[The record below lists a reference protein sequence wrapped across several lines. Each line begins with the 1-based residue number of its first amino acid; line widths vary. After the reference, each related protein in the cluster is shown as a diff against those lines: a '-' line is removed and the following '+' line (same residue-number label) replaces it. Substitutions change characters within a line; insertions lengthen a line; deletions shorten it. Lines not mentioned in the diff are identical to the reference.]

1 MLPFLH
7 TGIAN
12 VPGLPLRIRGVL
24 SFTALRRSAL
34 CTLLQGR
41 SLRSCAVTA
50 PRIPTADRQGLH
62 PDAQRFVRHLAD
74 LLATGHPKNIVSVE
88 VDKTMMFFSKF
99 PRPARP
105 SALQLAWLCGCVWA
119 VTPALSQSLPDVVQR
134 ALQDY
139 PALSAAQARSDA
151 SRADIARARSQHF
164 PQIGVSA
171 SSSHYAS
178 GRPSGA
184 RSSALSP
191 TARLNLWSGGR
202 IEAEARRAEALTR
215 AADHAQALTLDEVAL
230 LATEAYLNWA
240 KTTDLYELAVR
251 NVHAHQ
257 ETLDDIQ
264 KISQVDTGRRIDF
277 QQALVRMENANLAL
291 QQRKADM
298 LQAIERVR
306 RFWPDDL
313 QGRPQPIE
321 PLLGPDGAL
330 GQVPAS
336 LPQALAQLDDRL
348 PAVARSL
355 AEVEAARQAVEQAK
369 GLRWPTVDL
378 STSRVNDPANPWR
391 QTQLTQ
397 LQINMPVYNGGQAS
411 AQIEAAVGQ
420 LRAAQASSDEARLL
434 AREKLALTFQ
444 EWVAARSRTGVGAS
458 QSAVGDQVVDGY
470 RAQFR
475 VGRRS
480 LLDLLNI
487 QADAFNYRSAART
500 AFHDERIARARML
513 AAMGVLA
520 ERFPSAG
527 EVRGVR

>member
-1 MLPFLH
+1 
-7 TGIAN
+7 
-12 VPGLPLRIRGVL
+12 
-24 SFTALRRSAL
+24 
-34 CTLLQGR
+34 
-41 SLRSCAVTA
+41 
-50 PRIPTADRQGLH
+50 
-62 PDAQRFVRHLAD
+62 
-74 LLATGHPKNIVSVE
+74 
-88 VDKTMMFFSKF
+88 MMFFSKSR
-99 PRPARP
+99 RPVRTVP
-105 SALQLAWLCGCVWA
+105 LHLPWLCACA
-119 VTPALSQSLPDVVQR
+119 CACAAAPALSQSLPDVVQR

-139 PALSAAQARSDA
+139 PALTAAQARSNA
-151 SRADIARARSQHF
+151 SRAEIARARSQHF
-164 PQIGVSA
+164 PQVGVSA
-171 SSSHYAS
+171 TSSHYGS
-178 GRPSGA
+178 GRPEGV

-191 TARLNLWSGGR
+191 TTRLNLWSGGR

-215 AADHAQALTLDEVAL
+215 AAEHTQAITRDEVAL
-230 LATEAYLNWA
+230 LATEAYLIWA
-240 KTTDLYELAVR
+240 KTADLYELAVR

-257 ETLDDIQ
+257 DTLDDIQ
-264 KISQVDTGRRIDF
+264 KISQVDTGRRIDY

-291 QQRKADM
+291 QQRKAEM

-306 RFWPDDL
+306 RFWPGEL

-321 PLLGPDGAL
+321 PLLGADGPL

-348 PAVARSL
+348 PAVARAL
-355 AEVEAARQAVEQAK
+355 ADVEAAHQAVEQAK

-378 STSRVNDPANPWR
+378 STSRVSDPANPWR

-397 LQINMPVYNGGQAS
+397 LQVNMPVYNGGQAS

-420 LRAAQASSDEARLL
+420 LRAAQAASDETRLL
-434 AREKLALTFQ
+434 ARERLALAFQ

-458 QSAVGDQVVDGY
+458 QSAVGDQVVEGY

-520 ERFPSAG
+520 ERFPGVG
-527 EVRGVR
+527 EVRGLR

>member
-1 MLPFLH
+1 MILLPDFH
-7 TGIAN
+7 TFARR
-12 VPGLPLRIRGVL
+12 LRCPLVW
-24 SFTALRRSAL
+24 L
-34 CTLLQGR
+34 C
-41 SLRSCAVTA
+41 AWM
-50 PRIPTADRQGLH
+50 
-62 PDAQRFVRHLAD
+62 
-74 LLATGHPKNIVSVE
+74 VSV
-88 VDKTMMFFSKF
+88 D
-99 PRPARP
+99 PA
-105 SALQLAWLCGCVWA
+105 AA
-119 VTPALSQSLPDVVQR
+119 QSLPEVVQR

-139 PALSAAQARSDA
+139 PALTAAQARSEA
-151 SRADIARARSQHF
+151 SQAEIARVRSLHQ

-171 SSSHYAS
+171 TSSHYGS
-178 GRPSGA
+178 GRPVGSNA
-184 RSSALSP
+184 SVLSP

-202 IEAEARRAEALTR
+202 IEAEARRAEALAR
-215 AADHAQALTLDEVAL
+215 AADLVREVTLDEVAL

-240 KTTDLYELAVR
+240 KTADLYELAVR
-251 NVHAHQ
+251 NVYAHQ

-264 KISQVDTGRRIDF
+264 KISQVDTGRRIDY

-291 QQRKADM
+291 QQRKSDM

-306 RFWPDDL
+306 RYWPGEM

-321 PLLGPDGAL
+321 PLLGPLGPL
-330 GQVPAS
+330 GQIPAS

-348 PAVARSL
+348 PSVARSL
-355 AEVEAARQAVEQAK
+355 AEVEAARHAVEQAK

-378 STSRVNDPANPWR
+378 STSRVSDPSKTGR

-397 LQINMPVYNGGQAS
+397 LQINLPVYNGGQAN

-420 LRAAQASSDEARLL
+420 LRAAQAASEEARLL
-434 AREKLALTFQ
+434 AREKLALAFQ

-458 QSAVGDQVVDGY
+458 QSEVGDQVVEGY

-487 QADAFNYRSAART
+487 QADAFNYRSAAR
-500 AFHDERIARARML
+500 AALHDERIARARTL

-527 EVRGVR
+527 EVTGLR